1 MTFQKAVRRVRECR
15 RATERTVFLDASTS
29 LVAVQE
35 ALVDED
41 RGLLRLAPGVTP
53 GHDLSAFNLHSVR
66 ESLYGA
72 ILDVT
77 LGRIDRALR
86 TVSNVLELQYD
97 EPGTPWHGTF
107 PVLAESPLPAP
118 GAAVWVDFDPN
129 WRQFVGVGL
138 ALFIER
144 TGAALDA
151 SFRGKID
158 DALVRSVEG
167 ERDRLTVEYSNP
179 ALLYAWL
186 AGWVGEHLSDA
197 AASATSVDWC
207 SALRAQVERD
217 GDLAEYNS
225 PTYDGIDLFALALW
239 IGRPSSELMAASGR
253 EILQRVTARMQ
264 TLFHPELGIVAG
276 PYHRAY
282 DVDLRS
288 SVSLTGMWWAAHGAI
303 GTLPEVLTPST
314 VHIHDLY
321 HLPLLEMA
329 LEQTGPLLECV
340 PVLGARSHEQR
351 FPGSVATSLVVPEGV
366 IGFESGRRSTFAITQ
381 YAPFVLALRGTR
393 SNQPAW
399 LAVFA
404 DSATTSLDVTRSGSS
419 VHVISSRSDG
429 PVAVTIRMSSDEQL
443 RPLLAVP
450 SGVATTMAPADRGG
464 SALILEAERSPLEF
478 TIEIPPIFMEFFD
491 AE

>member
-1 MTFQKAVRRVRECR
+1 
-15 RATERTVFLDASTS
+15 VFLDASTS
-29 LVAVQE
+29 LVGVHE

-72 ILDVT
+72 ILDVAR
-77 LGRIDRALR
+77 GQVDRALQ
-86 TVSNVLELQYD
+86 TVRNVLELQYD

-107 PVLAESPLPAP
+107 PVLAESPPP
-118 GAAVWVDFDPN
+118 TPRAAVWVDFDPN
-129 WRQFVGVGL
+129 WRQFIGVGL

-144 TGAALDA
+144 AGDGLDA
-151 SFRGKID
+151 SFRARID
-158 DALVRSVEG
+158 DALERCVEG

-179 ALLYAWL
+179 ALLHAWL
-186 AGWVGEHLSDA
+186 AGWVGEHLRNA
-197 AASATSVDWC
+197 AASAVSVEWC
-207 SALRAQVERD
+207 SALRAQVARD

-239 IGRPSSELMAASGR
+239 IGRPSSQLMAASGR

-264 TLFHPELGIVAG
+264 TLFHPELRIIAG

-282 DVDLRS
+282 DVDLLS
-288 SVSLTGMWWAAHGAI
+288 SVSLTGMWWAAHGALD
-303 GTLPEVLTPST
+303 TLPAALTSST
-314 VHIHDLY
+314 VHVHDLY

>member
-29 LVAVQE
+29 LVAVHE

-53 GHDLSAFNLHSVR
+53 GHDLSAFNFHSVR

-107 PVLAESPLPAP
+107 PVLAEATRPGE
-118 GAAVWVDFDPN
+118 GAAEWVDFDPN

-151 SFRGKID
+151 SFRAKID
-158 DALVRSVEG
+158 DALVRCVEG
-167 ERDRLTVEYSNP
+167 ERDRLSVEYSNP

-186 AGWVGEHLSDA
+186 AGWVGEHLRNA

-288 SVSLTGMWWAAHGAI
+288 SVSLTGMWWAAHGAV

-351 FPGSVATSLVVPEGV
+351 FPGSVATSLVAPEGV
-366 IGFESGRRSTFAITQ
+366 IGLESGRRSTFAITQ

>member
-1 MTFQKAVRRVRECR
+1 MTFPKVVRPVRECR
-15 RATERTVFLDASTS
+15 RATERIVLAR
-29 LVAVQE
+29 ANA
-35 ALVDED
+35 ALLAIHDELIDDD

-53 GHDLSAFNLHSVR
+53 GRDLSGFNLHGVR

-72 ILDVT
+72 LLDVT
-77 LGRIDRALR
+77 VGHLDRALR
-86 TVSNVLELQYD
+86 TVGEVLDLQYD
-97 EPGTPWHGTF
+97 EPGAPWHGTF
-107 PVLAESPLPAP
+107 PVLAESPPPAM

-129 WRQFVGVGL
+129 WRQFIGVGL

-144 TGAALDA
+144 AGTALDA
-151 SFRGKID
+151 SLRARIE
-158 DALVRSVEG
+158 DALERCVDG

-179 ALLYAWL
+179 ALLHAWL
-186 AGWVGEHLSDA
+186 AGWVGGHLSNA
-197 AASATSVDWC
+197 AASAISVEWC
-207 SALRAQVERD
+207 SALCAHVAHD

-239 IGRPSSELMAASGR
+239 CGRPSSERMAASGQ
-253 EILQRVTARMQ
+253 EILRRVTARMQ
-264 TLFHPELGIVAG
+264 TLFHPELGFIAG

-288 SVSLTGMWWAAHGAI
+288 SVSLTGMWWAAHGASH
-303 GTLPEVLTPST
+303 TLPEELTAST
-314 VHIHDLY
+314 VHVHDLY

-340 PVLGARSHEQR
+340 PVLRARSHEQR
-351 FPGSVATSLVVPEGV
+351 FPGSVATSLVMPEGV
-366 IGFESGRRSTFAITQ
+366 IGWESGRRSTFAITQ
-381 YAPFVLALRGTR
+381 YAPFVLARRGAR
-393 SNQPAW
+393 STPPAW

-404 DSATTSLDVTRSGSS
+404 DGSTTSLDVTRSGAS
-419 VHVISSRSDG
+419 VHVSSSTSDG
-429 PVAVTIRMSSDEQL
+429 PAAVTIRMSSDEQL

-450 SGVATTMAPADRGG
+450 SGVAMTVGPADRGG
-464 SALILEAERSPLEF
+464 SVLILEAERSPLEF